1 MKTAL
6 PLAALPWIVALATVP
21 MSALAQDEPP
31 ADAPLEVALDM
42 DHDGRMDR
50 AAAVEDPDSGEAVL
64 AIYLGTG
71 DEKLDPSRKPTF
83 IKKAVTE
90 GRVLELAA
98 KSKGSL
104 TVTSCFGC
112 GANKSWEETLTIVYR
127 GGRFLVA
134 GFSRSWE
141 WNVQKADGSVETTL
155 GSCDINYLTGKG
167 VASQDL
173 SDGKPVAGK
182 FLLKSLAS
190 WAADKRPKPC
200 EF

>member
-1 MKTAL
+1 MKTAFH
-6 PLAALPWIVALATVP
+6 LAALLWIVALAAVP
-21 MSALAQDEPP
+21 MSALAQNEPP
-31 ADAPLEVALDM
+31 ADAPLQVSLDM

-50 AAAVEDPDSGEAVL
+50 AVAVEDPDSGEAVL
-64 AIYLGTG
+64 TIYLGAG

-83 IKKAVTE
+83 VKKAVTE

-98 KSKGSL
+98 KGKGSL

-112 GANKSWEETLTIVYR
+112 GAGKSWEETLTIVYR
-127 GGRFLVA
+127 GGKFLVA
-134 GFSRSWE
+134 GFSRYWD

-173 SDGKPVAGK
+173 SDGKPIAGK
-182 FLLKSLAS
+182 FTLKSLANWS
-190 WAADKRPKPC
+190 AGRRPKPC

>member
-1 MKTAL
+1 MKTAF
-6 PLAALPWIVALATVP
+6 PLAALLWIAFAAVP
-21 MSALAQDEPP
+21 TSALAQDEPP
-31 ADAPLEVALDM
+31 AEAPLQATLDM

-50 AAAVEDPDSGEAVL
+50 VVVVQDADSGEAVL
-64 AIYLGTG
+64 AIYLGAG

-83 IKKAVTE
+83 VKKAVTE

-98 KSKGSL
+98 KGKGSL
-104 TVTSCFGC
+104 TITSCFGC

-127 GGRFLVA
+127 GGKFLVA
-134 GFSRSWE
+134 GFSRNWD
-141 WNVQKADGSVETTL
+141 WNVQKADRTVETTL

-182 FLLKSLAS
+182 FTLKSLANWS
-190 WAADKRPKPC
+190 ADKRPKPC